1 MDLTNVKILDET
13 KTENN
18 TDVYRWGEKS
28 LLHEA
33 YNGNLEMVKNLAQNG
48 INVNAKDAKHF
59 TPLHLAALK
68 GHLNI
73 VILLLEHG
81 AEVNVMNKRFVILEY

>member
-13 KTENN
+13 KTTENTN

-33 YNGNLEMVKNLAQNG
+33 YEGNLEMVKSLVTNG
-48 INVNAKDAKHF
+48 INVLIFCFNVSSASNYIISMKTFNCRSMQKMQNIS
-59 TPLHLAALK
+59 LHYIWR
-68 GHLNI
+68 H
-73 VILLLEHG
+73 
-81 AEVNVMNKRFVILEY
+81 

>member
-1 MDLTNVKILDET
+1 MKT
-13 KTENN
+13 K
-18 TDVYRWGEKS
+18 
-28 LLHEA
+28 L
-33 YNGNLEMVKNLAQNG
+33 Q
-48 INVNAKDAKHF
+48 VNAKDAKHF